1 MKQAIHFGGGNIGRG
16 FIGELLVRSGYEV
29 TFVDVAE
36 ALVDE
41 INARRSYD
49 IEVVGDDPRTIHV
62 EHVKAINSNVNLEEL
77 LDAFVTVDIVTTAIG
92 PNILKFIAPNIAKG
106 LARRVE
112 KNETPLNIIACEN
125 MVGGSTVLK
134 NFVYEHLD
142 ESTKEKV
149 MRCIGFPDA
158 AVDRIVPIQHNE
170 DPLLVKV
177 EPFAEWD
184 VDRKGVV
191 GSEPQIEGLTWVDD
205 LEAYIERKL
214 FSVNTGHA
222 SIAYMAYLKGI
233 EDIASAMKDKEIVS
247 FVRRVWAETSE
258 LLIEKYGFDR
268 EKHAAYIRTAEERF
282 TNPHLS
288 DAVTRVARGPK
299 RKLGVK
305 DRLVSPAAQ
314 LIERGR
320 KPEAL
325 ATVIAAALRFDFV
338 DDPEAVEVQGYIK
351 EHGFEKALM
360 HFTEIPAGSELFNL
374 ILDKN
379 AELKK

>member
-233 EDIASAMKDKEIVS
+233 EDIASAMKDEEIVS

>member
-49 IEVVGDDPRTIHV
+49 IEVVGNAPKTIHV
-62 EHVKAINSNVNLEEL
+62 AHVKAINSNVNLEEL
-77 LDAFVTVDIVTTAIG
+77 LDAFVTADIVTTAIG

-191 GSEPQIEGLTWVDD
+191 GSEPQIEGLTWVDN

-233 EDIASAMKDKEIVS
+233 EDIASAMKDEEIVS

-360 HFTEIPAGSELFNL
+360 HFTEIPPGSELFNL

>member
-1 MKQAIHFGGGNIGRG
+1 MKQASHFGGGNIGRG
-16 FIGELLVRSGYEV
+16 FIGELLVRAGYEV

-233 EDIASAMKDKEIVS
+233 EDIASAMKDEEIVS

-360 HFTEIPAGSELFNL
+360 HFTEIPPGSELFNL

>member
-36 ALVDE
+36 ALVAE
-41 INARRSYD
+41 INARRAYD
-49 IEVVGDDPRTIHV
+49 IEIVSDTPKKIHV
-62 EHVKAINSNVNLEEL
+62 EHVRAINSNTNLEEL
-77 LDAFVTVDIVTTAIG
+77 LDAFVTADVVTTAIG

-106 LARRVE
+106 LARRLA
-112 KNETPLNIIACEN
+112 KNDAPLNIIACEN

-134 NFVYEHLD
+134 NFVYEHLPD
-142 ESTKEKV
+142 DVKEKAS
-149 MRCIGFPDA
+149 RCIGFPDA

-184 VDRKGVV
+184 VDRKGAV
-191 GSEPQIEGLTWVDD
+191 GTPPAIEGLTWVDN
-205 LEAYIERKL
+205 LTAYIERKL

-233 EDIASAMKDKEIVS
+233 EDIAAAMRDEEIVS

-258 LLIEKYGFDR
+258 LLVKKYGFDR

-282 TNPHLS
+282 KNPHLS

-299 RKLGVK
+299 RKLSAA
-305 DRLVSPAAQ
+305 DRLVSPAVQ
-314 LIERGR
+314 LMGMGK
-320 KPEAL
+320 KPDAL
-325 ATVIAAALRFDFV
+325 ATVIAAALRFDYA
-338 DDPEAVEVQGYIK
+338 DDPEAVEVQNYVK
-351 EHGFEKALM
+351 EYGFDAALT
-360 HFTEIPAGSELFNL
+360 HFTEIPADTELFKL
-374 ILDKN
+374 IVEKN
-379 AELKK
+379 AELNR